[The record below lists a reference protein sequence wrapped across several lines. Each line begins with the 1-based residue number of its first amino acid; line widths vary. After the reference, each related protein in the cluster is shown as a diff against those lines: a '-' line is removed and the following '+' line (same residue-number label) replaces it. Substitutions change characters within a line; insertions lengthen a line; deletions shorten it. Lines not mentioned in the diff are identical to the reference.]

1 MARAGIYKWDVKE
14 ARDRLI
20 RDGKHPSIDAVRAAL
35 GDTGSK
41 STIHRHLKE
50 LEQEEAGSSK
60 LAVSDA
66 LQTLVG
72 QLAER
77 LQQEGRVQVEA
88 ATARFDAERAMLNEQ
103 LQRASQEGQTL
114 RTQLGRAEI
123 ALVDEKEARA
133 GVEREL
139 LAESTRGVQLTEQV
153 EGQERRLADHAAHQ
167 RSLEE
172 KHEHFRAA
180 AKEQRDQEQRRHEQ
194 QVQQLQAEVRQL
206 NSTLTEKL
214 ALLSQ
219 VSNSAA
225 ALTAEVG
232 ALRAQLV
239 ERRTNHERAEE
250 ALVKARATI
259 SAADAHRQ
267 TLDTQLQEARV
278 IEKGLRKRIDL
289 DVSRVR
295 DLELSAARAE
305 ALLGTPPGRHIGVI
319 LAALLEAERSR
330 STSLAAELVEAR
342 AATKQA
348 SSAQPSDTKAVTDT
362 PEAS

>member
-172 KHEHFRAA
+172 KHEQARQALEHFRAA

-305 ALLGTPPGRHIGVI
+305 ALL
-319 LAALLEAERSR
+319 EAERSR